1 MAWTR
6 SLRVAAAAAIIGAA
20 SLGSA
25 YAQSDPAQIIRE
37 RREGLRAVGQH
48 MEAIL
53 AIVQSRGDARAAVP
67 RVEAMQAF
75 FATFPTRFPPG
86 TQAGETRA
94 LPAIWTDAAG
104 FTAAYN
110 GTVAALGN
118 LRMAAAS
125 GDVAALGQA
134 VQATGATCATCHRP
148 YRAR

>member
-1 MAWTR
+1 MAFSR
-6 SLRVAAAAAIIGAA
+6 SLRIATAASIIGLA
-20 SLGSA
+20 SLGGA
-25 YAQSDPAQIIRE
+25 FAQPDPAQIIRE

-48 MEAIL
+48 MEAIV

-75 FATFPTRFPPG
+75 FATFPARFPAN
-86 TQAGETRA
+86 TQTGETRA

-110 GTVAALGN
+110 GAVTALGN
-118 LRMAAAS
+118 LRTAAAS

-134 VQATGATCATCHRP
+134 AQATGASCGNCHRP
-148 YRAR
+148 FRAR